1 MLTFTSKMMKMMV
14 LGKGW
19 GIMVPAE
26 VVDVYDKQKKKA
38 FHGIS
43 RLFVKNGK
51 LFTYVLS

>member
-14 LGKGW
+14 LGKDW